1 MIFRI
6 QTERQRQAA
15 ARRIPGYHDLGR
27 LVFLLF
33 QKPSVRVHRILQRRR
48 IRMLR
53 RHPVVRRQ
61 NIRAEA
67 DLRILNRKP
76 PVNIFH
82 RTDIPAAVQL
92 QNDAPRHRLLRL

>member
-1 MIFRI
+1 
-6 QTERQRQAA
+6 
-15 ARRIPGYHDLGR
+15 
-27 LVFLLF
+27 
-33 QKPSVRVHRILQRRR
+33 
-48 IRMLR
+48 MLR

-92 QNDAPRHRLLRL
+92 QNDAPRHRLLRLQIFHHKLFCFYQLINIFRRTSPRRFDRIFPEFAGLDRLL